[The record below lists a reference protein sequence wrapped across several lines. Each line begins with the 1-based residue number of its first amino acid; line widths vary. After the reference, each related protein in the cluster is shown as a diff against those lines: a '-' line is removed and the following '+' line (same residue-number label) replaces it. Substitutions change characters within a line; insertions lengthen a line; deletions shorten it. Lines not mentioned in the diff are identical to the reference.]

1 MRSGTDFTSILE
13 KYYDSLLFD
22 KGLSKLTL
30 ESYGNDL
37 RRYFEFLEQKGVDDP
52 CGIEPEHIR
61 EFIVLLSDLGLT
73 ISSVIRNLSSV
84 KNFHK
89 FLVNEDICST
99 NPSLHIE
106 TPKHPKTYPAVLS
119 VEEIEGIFSI
129 PDLST
134 ELGKRDRA
142 MLEVTYAC
150 GLRISELLTVEYN
163 SVIFPEGIVRVIGKR
178 NKERIV
184 PIGPSALEHLKAYL
198 AEVRPAL
205 AAKGKSKNFLF
216 LNARG
221 NRMSRMGFWKIL
233 RKYVQLA
240 GLSVDIHPHTF
251 RHSFATHLLEG
262 GADLRSVQEMLGHAD
277 ISTTQIYTH
286 IDREHLKQI
295 YRQFHPRGQVL

>member
-1 MRSGTDFTSILE
+1 LKKFDEILQL
-13 KYYDSLLFD
+13 YYDSLLFD
-22 KGLSKLTL
+22 KGLSRLTL

-37 RRYFEFLEQKGVDDP
+37 KRYIDFLENSGVGSPDDIQP
-52 CGIEPEHIR
+52 SHIR
-61 EFIVLLSDLGLT
+61 EFILLLNDLGLT
-73 ISSVIRNLSSV
+73 VNSIIRNLSSL

-89 FLVNEDICST
+89 FMVNEDISIS

-119 VEEIEGIFSI
+119 VGEIEKIFSV

-142 MLEVTYAC
+142 MLEMTYAC
-150 GLRISELLTVEYN
+150 GLRISELLGIEYN

-178 NKERIV
+178 SKERIV
-184 PIGPSALEHLKAYL
+184 PIGSSALEHLKIYL
-198 AEVRPAL
+198 SDVRPQL
-205 AAKGKSKNFLF
+205 AVKGRSKNILF
-216 LNARG
+216 LNSRG
-221 NRMSRMGFWKIL
+221 NKMSRMGFWKIL

-240 GLSVDIHPHTF
+240 NLSIDIHPHTF

-295 YRQFHPRGQVL
+295 YRQYHPRG